1 MRTVKRFEHIVIAS
15 DLDGTL
21 LAKNEQGDARN
32 RERIRYFTENGG
44 RFTIA
49 SGRSAYQIEGRIP
62 YETSLL
68 NLPAVTANGTC
79 LYDFAASRAV
89 EEHIMPHATVL
100 RVCEYLK
107 QNFPTVAPRASSP
120 IAMLAENDSNPYIR
134 SDYGLMKDFF
144 RFLPVSEW
152 EPIGVYKMG
161 LRGDADNITALWEA
175 MERDFGDEL
184 EMAPS
189 ASTLLDVQM
198 KGRTKAALLSDLVKS
213 LPQPTVLCTVGD
225 YDNDVA
231 MHRMAD
237 LPVCPA
243 NAVDSV
249 KSICKLQLCHHSE
262 GVIGNLIDYLDTHD
276 VSHLANQK

>member
-1 MRTVKRFEHIVIAS
+1 VKRFENIVIAS

-21 LAKNEQGDARN
+21 LAKNELGDARN

-44 RFTIA
+44 HFTIA

-62 YETSLL
+62 YPTTLL

-79 LYDFAASRAV
+79 LYDFAAGRAV
-89 EEHIMPHATVL
+89 EEHIMPHATVA

-107 QNFPTVAPRASSP
+107 QHFPTVAPRASSP
-120 IAMLAENDSNPYIR
+120 IGMLAENDSNPYILR
-134 SDYGLMKDFF
+134 DYGFMKDFF
-144 RFLPVSEW
+144 QFLPVSEW
-152 EPIGVYKMG
+152 ETLGVYKMG
-161 LRGDADNITALWEA
+161 LRGDPDQISALWKA
-175 MERDFGDEL
+175 MERDFAAEL

-189 ASTLLDVQM
+189 ASTLLDVQV
-198 KGRTKAALLSDLVKS
+198 KGRTKAALLADLVKR

-231 MHRMAD
+231 MHRIAD
-237 LPVCPA
+237 LACAPD

-249 KSICKLQLCHHSE
+249 KSTCSLHLCHHSE
-262 GVIGNLIDYLDTHD
+262 GVIGDLIDYLDTHD
-276 VSHLANQK
+276 VSDLATQK